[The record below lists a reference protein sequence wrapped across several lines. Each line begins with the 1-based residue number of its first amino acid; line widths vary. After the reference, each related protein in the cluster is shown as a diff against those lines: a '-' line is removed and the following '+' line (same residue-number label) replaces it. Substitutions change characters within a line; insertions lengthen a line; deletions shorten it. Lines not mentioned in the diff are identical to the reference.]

1 MCKHKLDDFEN
12 LKRHHIL
19 SDFENV
25 LDALGLVQVVLDELL
40 DGSEGC
46 WDSDFGLLDL
56 VDEVGWIQELFFDEV
71 WQLVPYTSLGWN
83 LDGFQRLPVH
93 MHVQKNTHEKR
104 THLVGQFAIFYNNL
118 YGIEGVHIL

>member
-104 THLVGQFAIFYNNL
+104 THLVG
-118 YGIEGVHIL
+118 